1 MNELDLKN
9 LLIHRNRYDFSKVKQ
24 KQRIERAQKL
34 ITEIKLLRSLI
45 SKDVNID
52 TIRSILFDKCEEF
65 KSM

>member
-45 SKDVNID
+45 SKDINID